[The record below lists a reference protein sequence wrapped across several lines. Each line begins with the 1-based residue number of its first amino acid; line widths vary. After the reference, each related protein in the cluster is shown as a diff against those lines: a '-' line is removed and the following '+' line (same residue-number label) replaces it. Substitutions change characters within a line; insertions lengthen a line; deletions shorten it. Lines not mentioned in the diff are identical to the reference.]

1 MPKSPVVVNEA
12 GVPLKTAIENLNSEN
27 MELKAKVGDLH
38 YFNTLKYSLRVAEL
52 EFNYNFSPER
62 ISELKFFHPL
72 GRDHSIIGESDVA
85 WNTGFPSFRKLSFG
99 DTVSVVFSVGKT
111 PGYLH

>member
-38 YFNTLKYSLRVAEL
+38 YFNTLKYSLRGQSWSSTITSL
-52 EFNYNFSPER
+52 QKEFRS
-62 ISELKFFHPL
+62 
-72 GRDHSIIGESDVA
+72 
-85 WNTGFPSFRKLSFG
+85 
-99 DTVSVVFSVGKT
+99 
-111 PGYLH
+111 